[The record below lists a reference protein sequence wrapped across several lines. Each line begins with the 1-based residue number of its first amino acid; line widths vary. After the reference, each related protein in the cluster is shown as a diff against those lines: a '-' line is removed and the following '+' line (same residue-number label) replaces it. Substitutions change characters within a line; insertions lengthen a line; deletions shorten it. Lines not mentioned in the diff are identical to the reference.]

1 MADRGL
7 ILKSIQAVAEN
18 KTTAPL
24 DDESLFDSGMLDS
37 FTLTDLAAELETNFG
52 IKIPDADLTP
62 RKFDTIDKID
72 AYVSAKQK

>member
-18 KTTAPL
+18 QTTPS
-24 DDESLFDSGMLDS
+24 DEESLVDSGMLDS
-37 FTLTDLAAELETNFG
+37 FTLTDLAAELETTFG
-52 IKIPDADLTP
+52 IKIPDSDLTP

-72 AYVSAKQK
+72 AYVSSKQK

>member
-7 ILKSIQAVAEN
+7 ILQSIQAVSDN
-18 KTTAPL
+18 KTTPT
-24 DDESLFDSGMLDS
+24 DDESLFDSGLLDS
-37 FTLTDLAAELETNFG
+37 FTLTDLAAQLETNFA

-72 AYVSAKQK
+72 AYVSSKQK

>member
-1 MADRGL
+1 MADRGM
-7 ILKSIQAVAEN
+7 ILKSIQAVADT
-18 KTTAPL
+18 KTTPT
-24 DDESLFDSGMLDS
+24 DDESLFDSGLLDS

>member
-18 KTTAPL
+18 KATPT
-24 DDESLFDSGMLDS
+24 DDESLFDSGLLDS
-37 FTLTDLAAELETNFG
+37 FTLTDLAAQLETNFD

-72 AYVSAKQK
+72 AYVSSKQK

>member
-7 ILKSIQAVAEN
+7 ILKSIQAVAES
-18 KTTAPL
+18 KDMPA
-24 DDESLFDSGMLDS
+24 DEDSLFDAGVLDS
-37 FTLTDLAAELETNFG
+37 FTLTDLAAQLEENFG

-62 RKFDTIDKID
+62 RKFETVDKID

>member
-18 KTTAPL
+18 QTSPS
-24 DDESLFDSGMLDS
+24 DDESLFDSGLLDS
-37 FTLTDLAAELETNFG
+37 FTLTDLAAQLETAFG

-72 AYVSAKQK
+72 AYVTAKQR

>member
-18 KTTAPL
+18 QTTPA
-24 DDESLFDSGMLDS
+24 DDESLFDAGVLDS
-37 FTLTDLAAELETNFG
+37 FTLTDLAAQLEENFG
-52 IKIPDADLTP
+52 ITIPDADLTP
-62 RKFDTIDKID
+62 RKFETIEKIA

>member
-18 KTTAPL
+18 QATPS
-24 DDESLFDSGMLDS
+24 DDESLFDSGILDS
-37 FTLTDLAAELETNFG
+37 FTLTDLAAQLEESFG

-62 RKFDTIDKID
+62 RKFETIDKID